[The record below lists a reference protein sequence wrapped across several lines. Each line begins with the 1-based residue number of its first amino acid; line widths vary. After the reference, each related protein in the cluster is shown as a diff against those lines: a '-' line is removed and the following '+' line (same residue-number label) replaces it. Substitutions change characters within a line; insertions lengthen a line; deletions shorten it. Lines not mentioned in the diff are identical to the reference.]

1 MLNKIRGL
9 IWLKVLLFERNI
21 KSWFFKF
28 FVIFINNYLN
38 KFFIGFEKYNNYY
51 NDFVFLLC

>member
-1 MLNKIRGL
+1 MVESL
-9 IWLKVLLFERNI
+9 IIWKKYKELV
-21 KSWFFKF
+21 FKF

-51 NDFVFLLC
+51 NDFVFLLCWKLIEEL